1 MQTKINKLLLATI
14 VAIAVISCDNTPQ
27 LGKNTVDEVVKVMTL
42 DEKATLVIGTGMAGV
57 TGGTAVVGESNS
69 IIPGAAGTTF
79 AIKRL
84 NIPAIVLA
92 DGPAG
97 VRIAPKREGDDRTF
111 HATAFPTGTLLA
123 STWNTELVQ
132 SVGDARGNEALEY
145 GIDVLLT
152 PALNIQRDP
161 LCGRN
166 FEYYSED
173 PVLSGKMSAAMI
185 NGIQKN
191 NVGTS
196 IKHFAA
202 NNQET
207 NRTSSDSRLT
217 QRALREIYL
226 KGFEIG
232 IKESN
237 PWTVMS
243 SYNYINGVYAPESRD
258 LLKTILRDE
267 WKYNGIVMTDWFGG
281 ESAPNMIYAG
291 NDLLMPGLP
300 QQKEAIINAVK
311 EGELKESDLD
321 LAVRNILELI
331 VKTPRFKGYQYSETP
346 DLNAHA
352 AVTRQSAAEGMVLLK
367 NDNNALPLSENIKNI
382 AAYGVTSYDFIS
394 GGSGS
399 GDVNSAYTVSL
410 IEGLENSGFILN
422 KDLRSEYENYWEEVR
437 KIEAAKPISTD
448 ILASHTAKPRPEE
461 IVPDAQSLNNHAN
474 TSDIA
479 LITIGRVS
487 GEFIDRKIPG
497 DFDLTQKEKE
507 LITTVT
513 KAYHAKGKKV
523 VVALNIGGVI
533 ETASW
538 KTQPDAILLAWQ
550 AGQEGG
556 NSVADVLK
564 GAVNPS
570 GKLTVTFPLNYM
582 DAPSSNNFPYD
593 YVMTGSLTEAM
604 LSRNTGI
611 EPVRNIDF
619 TIYEEDIYVGY
630 RYYDSFKKDVSY
642 PFGYGLSYTS
652 FEYLNPTI
660 TEKEGNITI
669 NVEVKNVGK
678 VAGKEVVQVYVSAPV
693 NNSYMKPSKELK
705 AFAKTKELKSEES
718 QILILTI
725 DNNELASFDTANS
738 RWVVDAG
745 TYKIQIGASSRDIQA
760 TMDVNLVNR
769 SEYKVNNILKEQ
781 FQIDV
786 IKP

>member
-1 MQTKINKLLLATI
+1 MDKLFLA
-14 VAIAVISCDNTPQ
+14 AFIAVIAISCNTTPK
-27 LGKNTVDEVVKVMTL
+27 LGKNSTDEIVHAMTL
-42 DEKATLVIGTGMAGV
+42 DEKATLVIGTGMAGM
-57 TGGTAVVGESNS
+57 TGTTAVVGESNS

-79 AIKRL
+79 AIERL
-84 NIPAIVLA
+84 GIPAIVLA

-97 VRIAPKREGDDRTF
+97 VRIAPERAGDNRMF

-132 SVGDARGNEALEY
+132 SVGDAMGNEALEY

-173 PVLSGKMSAAMI
+173 PVVSGKMSAAMI

-191 NVGTS
+191 KVGTS
-196 IKHFAA
+196 IKHFAV

-232 IKESN
+232 IRESN

-243 SYNYINGVYAPESRD
+243 SYNFINGVYAPENRD
-258 LLKTILRDE
+258 LLTTILRDE
-267 WKYNGIVMTDWFGG
+267 WNYDGIVMTDWFGG

-300 QQKEAIINAVK
+300 QQKEAIINAVN
-311 EGELKESDLD
+311 EGKLKESDLD
-321 LAVRNILELI
+321 TAVRNILNLI
-331 VKTPRFKGYQYSETP
+331 VKTPRFTGYKYSETP
-346 DLNAHA
+346 DLKAHA
-352 AVTRQSAAEGMVLLK
+352 SVTRQSASEGMVLLK
-367 NDNNALPLSENIKNI
+367 NDSNALPLSDRIRNI

-394 GGSGS
+394 GGAGS

-410 IEGLENSGFILN
+410 IEGLENSGFELN
-422 KDLRSEYENYWEEVR
+422 KDLLGAYEKYWEEVR
-437 KIEAAKPISTD
+437 KIEAAKPESND

-461 IVPDAQSLNNHAN
+461 FVPDANQLTAQAN
-474 TSDIA
+474 ISDIA

-497 DFDLTQKEKE
+497 DFDLTQKERS
-507 LITTVT
+507 LISAVT
-513 KAYHAKGKKV
+513 KAYHAKGKKAV
-523 VVALNIGGVI
+523 VVLNIGGVI

-538 KTQPDAILLAWQ
+538 KTQPDAILLVWQ

-564 GAVNPS
+564 GTVNPS
-570 GKLTVTFPLNYM
+570 GKLTVSFPVNYR
-582 DAPSSNNFPYD
+582 DSPSSGNFPYD

-604 LSRNTGI
+604 LARNTGR
-611 EPVRNIDF
+611 EPVRNVDF
-619 TIYEEDIYVGY
+619 TIYEEDIHVGY
-630 RYYDSFKKDVSY
+630 RYYDSFKKEISY

-652 FEYLNPTI
+652 FEYLNPAV
-660 TEKEGNITI
+660 TEKDGGLTVT
-669 NVEVKNVGK
+669 VEVKNSGK
-678 VAGKEVVQVYVSAPV
+678 VAGKEVVQVYVSAPSSE
-693 NNSYMKPSKELK
+693 SYLKPEKELK
-705 AFAKTKELKSEES
+705 AFAKTRELEPGET
-718 QILILTI
+718 QTLTLSI
-725 DNNELASFDTANS
+725 SNEELASFDTANS
-738 RWVVDAG
+738 MWVVDDG
-745 TYKIQIGASSRDIQA
+745 TYKIQLGASSRDIRVV
-760 TMDVNLVNR
+760 MDVTLAER
-769 SEYKVNNILKEQ
+769 SEYKVNNVLKEQ
-781 FQIDV
+781 FNIDV
-786 IKP
+786 IR